1 MLNVQRLIILAA
13 ALLVGSSAGAQEL
26 TKISVARLTLP
37 GAITAILDVLIDRG
51 IDKRHGIEL
60 EVKNYSTISA
70 FYGATATGE
79 VDMSVAGPWVLQ
91 RLRNQ
96 GAKVKA
102 VFTFVSISSL
112 GVVTGD
118 PNINSIQD
126 LKGKSLAADMG
137 SSEYLLLAMYA
148 RSQGV
153 ELGKDVTV
161 MQAGPPI
168 AKAMLEAGR
177 VDAAMSWE
185 TNTTLLLKSNP
196 KFRRVIGG
204 ENAWAALT
212 GSDRKDGWQLVI
224 TMHEDVLRKHP
235 NAIPKLHAMWQDA
248 AKFLVTNTDEAEAI
262 DFRTV
267 KLPIGVLSEAL
278 KSERLVYKI
287 EPVWGPERDG
297 IWESFKLGVK
307 YGYIKEMPDQN
318 ILYTPRP

>member
-1 MLNVQRLIILAA
+1 MRYMQHLIVVLASV
-13 ALLVGSSAGAQEL
+13 LLTSGGASAQEP

-60 EVKNYSTISA
+60 EAKNYSTISA
-70 FYGATATGE
+70 FYGATSTGE

-96 GAKVKA
+96 GAKVKG

-118 PNINSIQD
+118 PGINKIQD

-161 MQAGPPI
+161 TQAGPPI

-185 TNTTLLLKSNP
+185 TNTTLLLKGNP

-204 ENAWAALT
+204 ETAWASLAGT
-212 GSDRKDGWQLVI
+212 DKKHGWQLI
-224 TMHEDVLRKHP
+224 LTMHEDALKKHP
-235 NAIPKLHAMWQDA
+235 NAIPKLQAMWQEA
-248 AKFLVTNTDEAEAI
+248 AKFLLTNTEEAEAI
-262 DFRTV
+262 DFRTI
-267 KLPIGVLSEAL
+267 KLPPGVLSEAL
-278 KSERLVYKI
+278 KSNRLVYNI
-287 EPVWGPERDG
+287 LPVWGPERDG

-318 ILYTPRP
+318 ILYTP

>member
-1 MLNVQRLIILAA
+1 MSRLQRFIAAA
-13 ALLVGSSAGAQEL
+13 ALLLTATTALYAQEPA
-26 TKISVARLTLP
+26 KISVSRLTLP
-37 GAITAILDVLIDRG
+37 GAITAILDVLLEKG
-51 IDKRHGIEL
+51 IDKKHGIHL
-60 EVKNYSTISA
+60 EPKNYSSIAA
-70 FYGATATGE
+70 FYGATSTGE

-102 VFTFVSISSL
+102 VYTFVSISSL

-118 PNINSIQD
+118 PAINKIQD
-126 LKGKSLAADMG
+126 LKGKSLAAAVG

-161 MQAGPPI
+161 IQASPPV

-185 TNTTLLLKSNP
+185 TNTTLLLSGNP

-204 ENAWAALT
+204 ETAWASLT
-212 GSDRKDGWQLVI
+212 GSSKREGWQLVL
-224 TMHEDVLRKHP
+224 TMHEDALAKHK
-235 NAIPKLHAMWQDA
+235 NAIPRIQAMWQEA
-248 AKFLVTNTDEAEAI
+248 AKFLETNTAEAEAI
-262 DFRTV
+262 DFRTI
-267 KLPIGVLSEAL
+267 KLPMGVLGEAL
-278 KSERLVYKI
+278 RSKRLVYRI
-287 EPVWGPERDG
+287 EPVWGAEKDG

-307 YGYIKEMPDQN
+307 YGYIEEMPDQN
-318 ILYTPRP
+318 ILYTP